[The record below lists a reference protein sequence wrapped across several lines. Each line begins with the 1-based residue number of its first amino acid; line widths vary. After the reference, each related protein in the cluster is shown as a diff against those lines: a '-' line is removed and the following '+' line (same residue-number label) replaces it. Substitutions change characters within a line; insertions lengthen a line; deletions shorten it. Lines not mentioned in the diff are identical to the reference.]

1 MFGFI
6 KNFFKKEESL
16 EESLAKYRLHK
27 ELTKKKIDD
36 LEKELRITELL
47 QMIGKVKPDVNSKEA
62 PAMLVYC
69 FKELLGYKKQEAIL
83 AATEHIDYILGLNY
97 EAKEDFVNQV
107 NKTKEYK
114 EYQIEQRK
122 KQIEEDFKNE

>member
-6 KNFFKKEESL
+6 KNLFKKKESL
-16 EESLAKYRLHK
+16 EESLEKYRLHK

-36 LEKELRITELL
+36 LEREARILKLL
-47 QMIGKVKPDVNSKEA
+47 QMIGKVKPYANAKEA

-83 AATEHIDYILGLNY
+83 AATEHIDYILGQNF